1 MRHARSA
8 RRHPVRFV
16 VALALVGV
24 LSFAGTG
31 AATAYLRLQGN
42 IDSADVDDLLGEDRP
57 EAAAAPDPNDPN
69 QGTALNILVMG
80 TDTRDG
86 IEEMEGDGEAGQH
99 SDTTIVVHVSADRQR
114 VEMVSIPRDSLVEIP
129 SCTRSDGST
138 SYAQSNAMFNSA
150 FTIGSQ
156 SGETTDAAACT
167 IRTVEQNT
175 GVRIDEFVVVDMAG
189 FIDMVDALGGI
200 PICLPEPID
209 SPKANNLV
217 LEAGQQTL
225 DGSTALNY
233 ARARTGE
240 GLDGSDTGR
249 ITRQQRLI
257 AATANSVLSKNL
269 LTDVPEL
276 VRFLN
281 AVTRSLTVSDGISS
295 IPDLSGLAFSL
306 RNVPSGIITFMTI
319 PFGAA
324 PSDPNRVVWTPE
336 AADVWARIAE
346 DRPLQDE
353 EPEAPDTTED
363 QGSGGTTSPP
373 EEAGE
378 PEDTTDLEDRDS
390 FNAADLETVCG

>member
-1 MRHARSA
+1 MRFAL
-8 RRHPVRFV
+8 
-16 VALALVGV
+16 ALALVGV
-24 LSFAGTG
+24 MSFAGTG

-57 EAAAAPDPNDPN
+57 EAAPADPNDPA

-86 IEEMEGDGEAGQH
+86 IEEMEGDGESGQR

-114 VEMVSIPRDSLVEIP
+114 VELVSIPRDSLVEIP

-150 FTIGSQ
+150 FVIGSQ

-189 FIDMVDALGGI
+189 FIDMVDALGGV
-200 PICLPEPID
+200 PICLPEPIN

-225 DGSTALNY
+225 DGNTALNY
-233 ARARTGE
+233 ARARTGV

-249 ITRQQRLI
+249 INRQQRLI

-281 AVTRSLTVSDGISS
+281 AVTRSLTVSEGISS
-295 IPDLSGLAFSL
+295 IPDLTGLAFSL
-306 RNVPSGIITFMTI
+306 RNVPSGNITFMTI

-353 EPEAPDTTED
+353 EPAAPEPTED
-363 QGSGGTTSPP
+363 QGGAGTDDGTAPPADTPAPEQTEEP
-373 EEAGE
+373 EETV
-378 PEDTTDLEDRDS
+378 DVEDRDL